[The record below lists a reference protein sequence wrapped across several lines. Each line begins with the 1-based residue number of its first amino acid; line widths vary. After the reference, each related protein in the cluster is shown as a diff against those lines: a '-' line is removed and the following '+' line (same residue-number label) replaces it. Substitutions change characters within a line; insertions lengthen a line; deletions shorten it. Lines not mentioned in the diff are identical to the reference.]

1 MSDTLN
7 KLKKVISEE
16 LRIDE
21 DKIVPEAKLF
31 DDLNFD
37 SLDTVETVIEVE
49 EAFDIVIEDEDTD
62 SFETI
67 QDILDYINDRI

>member
-67 QDILDYINDRI
+67 QDIVDYINDRI

>member
-37 SLDTVETVIEVE
+37 SLDTVETVIGVE

-67 QDILDYINDRI
+67 QDIVDYINDRI

>member
-67 QDILDYINDRI
+67 QDIIDYINDRI

>member
-67 QDILDYINDRI
+67 QDILDYINVRI

>member
-7 KLKKVISEE
+7 ILKKVISEE

-67 QDILDYINDRI
+67 QDIIDYINDRI

>member
-49 EAFDIVIEDEDTD
+49 EAFSKIIW
-62 SFETI
+62 
-67 QDILDYINDRI
+67 NC